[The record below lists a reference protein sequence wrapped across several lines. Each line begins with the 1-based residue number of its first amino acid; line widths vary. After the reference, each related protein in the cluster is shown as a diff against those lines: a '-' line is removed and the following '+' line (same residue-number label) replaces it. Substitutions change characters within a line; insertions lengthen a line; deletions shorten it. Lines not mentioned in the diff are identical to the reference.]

1 MKTKTLR
8 YVTLFALAFYFMV
21 SSTAMV
27 ANAVEV
33 EPRYTGI
40 YSIESTID
48 ISPSGRINCS
58 GSVIG
63 RSGYTIELTVELQR
77 FDSDWETIKT
87 WEKTSSGVISLEGTY
102 FVPKNNKDYQVVTTA
117 IVKDSSGK
125 IVESPSLESEIQTY

>member
-8 YVTLFALAFYFMV
+8 HVTLFALAFCFMV
-21 SSTAMV
+21 NSIAMV

-40 YSIESTID
+40 YSIKSTID
-48 ISPSGRINCS
+48 ISPSGMINCS

-77 FDSDWETIKT
+77 FDRDWETIET
-87 WEKTSSGVISLEGTY
+87 WGKTSSGVVSLEGIY

-125 IVESPSLESEIQTY
+125 IVESPSKESEVMTY